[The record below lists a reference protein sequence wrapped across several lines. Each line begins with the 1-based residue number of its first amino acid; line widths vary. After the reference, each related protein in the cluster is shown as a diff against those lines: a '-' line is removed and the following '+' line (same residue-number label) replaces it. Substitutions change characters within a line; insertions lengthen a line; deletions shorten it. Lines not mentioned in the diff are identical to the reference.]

1 MSIRPFIHAIW
12 FLCQFR
18 ALSIFAVC
26 PILHLLNPSRTA
38 HATPRHRFLLT
49 YTLPSS
55 LPHQLRH
62 LRSQISGNLGLYSL
76 LCEHHCPVLSLS
88 SEGSTLN
95 LHFQPRPA
103 SLALGDRHS
112 RFAQSL
118 HHNSHAK
125 RRLIERTTKNAQTPR
140 NILTKKSWITPFIC
154 LLLEQKNFLQ
164 RICSRTFK
172 RLNLHK
178 KPKPQNEIKPNS
190 APPPTTSTKNHQPW
204 PPPQPSAPP
213 T

>member
-154 LLLEQKNFLQ
+154 LLLEQKNSYRGFVPGP
-164 RICSRTFK
+164 
-172 RLNLHK
+172 LND
-178 KPKPQNEIKPNS
+178 S
-190 APPPTTSTKNHQPW
+190 TCTKNPN
-204 PPPQPSAPP
+204 PK
-213 T
+213 TK